1 MKPIPRPRV
10 NHQAERPT
18 RYQRGGSIPAVK
30 TESLCRFDFER
41 RQDPATQDQQH
52 G

>member
-10 NHQAERPT
+10 NHQA
-18 RYQRGGSIPAVK
+18 YQRGGSLPAVK